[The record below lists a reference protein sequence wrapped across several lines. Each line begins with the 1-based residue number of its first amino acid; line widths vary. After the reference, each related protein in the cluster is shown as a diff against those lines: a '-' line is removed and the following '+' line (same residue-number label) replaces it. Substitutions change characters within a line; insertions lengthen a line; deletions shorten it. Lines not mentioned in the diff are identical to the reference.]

1 MHNNPERLAW
11 TVLLLAFTTFCVLAV
26 AIPFG
31 VRWYLLNA
39 TTAEM
44 TAVTSVR
51 GTVLAQMREAN
62 VPIPITDGSTTEV
75 EEASRIVTDS
85 TSQAILTFF
94 NDSTLTLYGETS
106 VRVGRACTPRFS
118 VGRRPDTIIVELER
132 GRVRVASTSQNDF
145 LFEIHAPQSLISLG
159 EGSYSIEVDDEG
171 TQITARQ
178 GQAQLVAADDTV
190 RLATGERATI
200 RRGESPS
207 PPLPAEQNL
216 LANSDF
222 SAPLEGVWDVYY
234 VDEPVSGVVTT
245 TVQAIE
251 IGNRQALEF
260 RSQGQDNLHSEVGII
275 QEVNRSVQDFE
286 SLRIQMDVSL
296 EQQSLP
302 GGGTLGSEFPI
313 MIHLAY
319 KDTHGNDRDWYH
331 GFYFVPPPENWLLYD
346 APDNSSERIARVLW
360 YPYESVNLLDSL
372 GTTKPVYI
380 KYIRIYASGWIYQ
393 ARIADVT
400 LLAQD

>member
-1 MHNNPERLAW
+1 
-11 TVLLLAFTTFCVLAV
+11 
-26 AIPFG
+26 
-31 VRWYLLNA
+31 
-39 TTAEM
+39 
-44 TAVTSVR
+44 
-51 GTVLAQMREAN
+51 
-62 VPIPITDGSTTEV
+62 
-75 EEASRIVTDS
+75 
-85 TSQAILTFF
+85 
-94 NDSTLTLYGETS
+94 
-106 VRVGRACTPRFS
+106 
-118 VGRRPDTIIVELER
+118 
-132 GRVRVASTSQNDF
+132 
-145 LFEIHAPQSLISLG
+145 LG
-159 EGSYSIEVDDEG
+159 QGSYSIEVDDEG

-178 GQAQLVAADDTV
+178 GQAQLIAADDTV
-190 RLATGERATI
+190 RLATGERAMI
-200 RRGESPS
+200 HPGESPS
-207 PPLPAEQNL
+207 QPLPAEQNL
-216 LANSDF
+216 LTNGDF
-222 SAPLEGVWDVYY
+222 SAPLEGVWEVYY

-251 IGNRQALEF
+251 VGNRQALEF
-260 RSQGQDNLHSEVGII
+260 HSQGQDNLHSEIGII
-275 QEVNRSVQDFE
+275 QEVNKSVQDFE

-346 APDNSSERIARVLW
+346 APDNSSERIARILW

-372 GTTKPVYI
+372 GTTKPIYI

-393 ARIADVT
+393 ARIADVA

>member
-1 MHNNPERLAW
+1 MHYNPERLAW

-26 AIPFG
+26 AIPIG

-39 TTAEM
+39 MDTEM

-51 GTVLAQMREAN
+51 GTVLAEMRKAN
-62 VPIPITDGSTTEV
+62 LPVPVTDGSTIEV
-75 EEASRIVTDS
+75 EEATRVTTDS

-106 VRVGRACTPRFS
+106 VRLEQARSPRFGM
-118 VGRRPDTIIVELER
+118 GRRPDTIIVGLDR
-132 GRVRVASTSQNDF
+132 GRVRVASNSQSAL
-145 LFEIHAPQSLISLG
+145 LFEVRSPQAGINLG
-159 EGSYSIEVDDEG
+159 EGSYSIEVNDEG
-171 TQITARQ
+171 TQVTARQ
-178 GQAQLVAADDTV
+178 GQAQLVTAGEVV
-190 RLATGERATI
+190 RLSSGERAMV
-200 RRGESPS
+200 RPGESPS

-216 LANSDF
+216 LVNYDF
-222 SAPLEGVWDVYY
+222 SSPLDGVWEVYK
-234 VDEPVSGVVTT
+234 VEPPSGVVTT
-245 TVQAIE
+245 SVKIVDV
-251 IGNRQALEF
+251 GNRQALEF
-260 RSQGQDNLHSEVGII
+260 SSQGQDNLHSEVGVI
-275 QEVNRSVQDFE
+275 QQVDKSVQDFE

-319 KDTHGNDRDWYH
+319 KDANGNDRDWYH
-331 GFYFVPPPENWLLYD
+331 GFYFTPPPENWLLSD
-346 APDNSSERIARVLW
+346 TPDNSSERIARILW

-372 GTTKPVYI
+372 GMTKPVYI
-380 KYIRIYASGWIYQ
+380 KYIRIYASGWIYR
-393 ARIADVT
+393 ASITDVA

>member
-1 MHNNPERLAW
+1 MHHNPERLAW

-39 TTAEM
+39 MNAEM

-51 GTVLAQMREAN
+51 GTVLAEMRKAN
-62 VPIPITDGSTTEV
+62 LPVPITDGSTMEV
-75 EEASRIVTDS
+75 EEAARVTTDS

-106 VRVGRACTPRFS
+106 VRLEQARTPRFGT
-118 VGRRPDTIIVELER
+118 GRRPDTIAVELEH
-132 GRVRVASTSQNDF
+132 GRVRVASHSQSDLSF
-145 LFEIHAPQSLISLG
+145 VVHSPEAGIHLG
-159 EGSYSIEVDDEG
+159 EGSYSIEVNDEG
-171 TQITARQ
+171 TQVTARQ
-178 GQAQLVAADDTV
+178 GQVQLIAANEVV
-190 RLATGERATI
+190 RLSSGERVMVHS
-200 RRGESPS
+200 GQPPS

-216 LANSDF
+216 LINNDF
-222 SAPLEGVWDVYY
+222 SAPLDGVWEVYE
-234 VDEPVSGVVTT
+234 VVPPSSVVTT
-245 TVQAIE
+245 SVE
-251 IGNRQALEF
+251 IVEVGNRYALEF
-260 RSQGQDNLHSEVGII
+260 SSQGQDNLHSEVGVI

-286 SLRIQMDVSL
+286 SLRVQMDVSL

-319 KDTHGNDRDWYH
+319 KDANGNDRDWYH
-331 GFYFVPPPENWLLYD
+331 GFYFAPPPENWLLSD
-346 APDNSSERIARVLW
+346 TPDNSSERIARILW

-372 GTTKPVYI
+372 GTTKPIYI

-393 ARIADVT
+393 ARIADVA